1 MDQDQS
7 AEFMRDR
14 KEPVQARVGKF
25 VISYPRADLDT
36 EKPRVTHAPAHLVD
50 SSVGVLQGDGPQ
62 SSKARWVI
70 EGDSGE
76 ELVLR
81 CCQFRGAGR
90 RCGVAERHR
99 DRGKHL
105 HRNAFT
111 VHVDDSSFW

>member
-36 EKPRVTHAPAHLVD
+36 EKPGVTHAPAHLVD

-62 SSKARWVI
+62 RSKARWVI

-90 RCGVAERHR
+90 RCVVAERHR
-99 DRGKHL
+99 NWRKHL
-105 HRNAFT
+105 HRNAFA
-111 VHVDDSSFW
+111 VHVKDPRFR